1 MTKKSKILIVYDH
14 PAIRSTMVD
23 VLNEEGFVTDIAE
36 NGKIALEKCISEKF
50 DFVLMDV
57 QMPELNGV
65 EVFRE
70 IKNRN
75 MTSPKFIFF
84 SAYSLP
90 ELRKEAENLGCL
102 AFLEK
107 PIEIKKII
115 YILKENKSI
124 PILVYLNDS
133 IQGEELC
140 NALKN
145 ENYYTILATNIDQ
158 VLIQLR
164 QINFKILVF
173 DSDLSQTEHDAIKA
187 TIKTH
192 KANTICIETNE
203 DENIKLV
210 LDKVSKQIQK
220 DEFVDT
226 FSI

>member
-1 MTKKSKILIVYDH
+1 MTKKSKILIVDDH

-115 YILKENKSI
+115 YLLKENKSI

-145 ENYYTILATNIDQ
+145 ENYYTILDTNIDQ

>member
-1 MTKKSKILIVYDH
+1 MTKKSKILIVDDH

-75 MTSPKFIFF
+75 ITSPKFIFF

-115 YILKENKSI
+115 YLLKENKSI

>member
-1 MTKKSKILIVYDH
+1 
-14 PAIRSTMVD
+14 
-23 VLNEEGFVTDIAE
+23 
-36 NGKIALEKCISEKF
+36 
-50 DFVLMDV
+50 
-57 QMPELNGV
+57 
-65 EVFRE
+65 
-70 IKNRN
+70 
-75 MTSPKFIFF
+75 
-84 SAYSLP
+84 
-90 ELRKEAENLGCL
+90 
-102 AFLEK
+102 
-107 PIEIKKII
+107 
-115 YILKENKSI
+115 
-124 PILVYLNDS
+124 
-133 IQGEELC
+133 
-140 NALKN
+140 
-145 ENYYTILATNIDQ
+145 

>member
-1 MTKKSKILIVYDH
+1 
-14 PAIRSTMVD
+14 
-23 VLNEEGFVTDIAE
+23 
-36 NGKIALEKCISEKF
+36 
-50 DFVLMDV
+50 MDV

-115 YILKENKSI
+115 YLLKENKSI

>member
-1 MTKKSKILIVYDH
+1 MTKKSKILIVDDH

-115 YILKENKSI
+115 YLLKENKSI

>member
-1 MTKKSKILIVYDH
+1 MTKKSKILIVDDH

-115 YILKENKSI
+115 YLLKENKSI

-210 LDKVSKQIQK
+210 LDKVSKQIQ
-220 DEFVDT
+220 
-226 FSI
+226 

>member
-1 MTKKSKILIVYDH
+1 MTKKSKILIVDDH

-115 YILKENKSI
+115 YLLKENKSI
-124 PILVYLNDS
+124 PILIYLNDS
-133 IQGEELC
+133 TQGEELC

>member
-1 MTKKSKILIVYDH
+1 MTKKSKILIVDDH

-115 YILKENKSI
+115 YLLKENKSI

-173 DSDLSQTEHDAIKA
+173 DSDISQSEHDAIKA

>member
-1 MTKKSKILIVYDH
+1 
-14 PAIRSTMVD
+14 MVD

-115 YILKENKSI
+115 YLLKENKSI

>member
-1 MTKKSKILIVYDH
+1 
-14 PAIRSTMVD
+14 MVD

-75 MTSPKFIFF
+75 ITSPKFIFF

-115 YILKENKSI
+115 YLLKENKSI

>member
-1 MTKKSKILIVYDH
+1 MTKKSKILIVDDH
-14 PAIRSTMVD
+14 PAIRSTMAD
-23 VLNEEGFVTDIAE
+23 VLNEEGFETDTAE
-36 NGKIALEKCISEKF
+36 NGKFALEKCISEEF
-50 DFVLMDV
+50 DFVLMDI

-75 MTSPKFIFF
+75 IMSPKFIFF

-90 ELRKEAENLGCL
+90 ELRKEAESLGCF

-115 YILKENKSI
+115 YLLKENKRS
-124 PILVYLNDS
+124 PILVYLNDP
-133 IQGEELC
+133 IQGKDLC
-140 NALKN
+140 KALKK
-145 ENYYTILATNIDQ
+145 ENYYTIQAKNIDQ

-173 DSDLSQTEHDAIKA
+173 DSDLPQTEHDAIKA
-187 TIKTH
+187 TIKAH

-203 DENIKLV
+203 DENINLV
-210 LDKVSKQIQK
+210 SNKVSKQIQQ
-220 DEFVDT
+220 DELVNT
-226 FSI
+226 FNI